1 MEIGILLTLCMYMY
15 ITIYM
20 YIYTY
25 AMLSFLYYQWLLLED
40 IDIAPMDVITS
51 LLPLIET
58 GTLPSTNEGHN
69 SKAKPGFQLF
79 MTKRLHSA
87 GENYGYPQAEKKVQF
102 VCYWM

>member
-1 MEIGILLTLCMYMY
+1 
-15 ITIYM
+15 M

-25 AMLSFLYYQWLLLED
+25 AMLSFLYFQWLLLED

-58 GTLPSTNEGHN
+58 GTLPATNEGHS

-87 GENYGYPQAEKKVQF
+87 GENYGYPQAEKIVQ
-102 VCYWM
+102 VLC